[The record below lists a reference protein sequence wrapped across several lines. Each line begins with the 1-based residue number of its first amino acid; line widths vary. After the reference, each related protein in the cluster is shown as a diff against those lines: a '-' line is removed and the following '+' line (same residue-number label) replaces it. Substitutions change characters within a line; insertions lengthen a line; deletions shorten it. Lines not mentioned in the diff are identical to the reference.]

1 MSSGHAAPAR
11 PRLDAL
17 QALRALAAGLV
28 VFDHAAAGFLE
39 HFHPGTEIPSAV
51 WFAGALGVK
60 VFFGISGYI
69 IYLSTRSLA
78 PGWAGASD
86 FFRRRLIRVVPLYWM
101 ATLLYGLRLSLRGD
115 APGLGAWVMS
125 LLFLPF
131 SSGGAEMRPIVGV
144 GWSLNFEM
152 FFYAVLGLCL
162 LLPRRASA
170 WAALALLSGVLSL
183 RLGGALGTAAST
195 PGQLDFSLLADPIL
209 GFFMAGVLVAKAEPA
224 LRRWLG
230 RRGPGF
236 GIAAACS
243 CGLPLALTAAVW
255 FGAVSTPQ
263 ADRWAPLVG
272 IAALLCCALEQ
283 HGPAPAGSTLRRVL
297 VGAGDASYSTYIVH
311 TFALNAL
318 LWAALHL
325 AGAGLGSWPVG
336 AYAVAIAILGSG
348 IGWLTFEAVE
358 RPTMR
363 WLNARLLAPRRPAA
377 MAPAGPT

>member
-1 MSSGHAAPAR
+1 MIGRAAPAR

-39 HFHPGTEIPSAV
+39 RFHPGEAIPTAV

-69 IYLSTRSLA
+69 IYLSTRELA
-78 PGWAGASD
+78 PGWAGTSD

-101 ATLLYGLRLSLRGD
+101 ATLLFGARLSLRGD
-115 APGLGAWVMS
+115 APDLGAWVMS
-125 LLFLPF
+125 LLFLPYT
-131 SSGGAEMRPIVGV
+131 SGGAEMRPIVGV

-152 FFYAVLGLCL
+152 FFYLVLGLCL

-183 RLGGALGTAAST
+183 RLGGLLGPAAST

-224 LRRWLG
+224 LRRRLG
-230 RRGPGF
+230 RHCPGF
-236 GIAAACS
+236 GIAALAACA
-243 CGLPLALTAAVW
+243 LPLALSAAAW
-255 FGAVSTPQ
+255 FGALSTPQ
-263 ADRWAPLVG
+263 ADRWAPVVG
-272 IAALLCCALEQ
+272 VTALLCCALER
-283 HGPAPAGSTLRRVL
+283 HGPPHAGSVLRRVL
-297 VGAGDASYSTYIVH
+297 VRAGDASYSTYIVH
-311 TFALNAL
+311 TFVLNGL
-318 LWAALHL
+318 LWAAMHL
-325 AGAGLGSWPVG
+325 AGAGLAGWPAG
-336 AYAVAIAILGSG
+336 AYALLIAVLGSA

-363 WLNARLLAPRRPAA
+363 WLNARLLAPVRPPA
-377 MAPAGPT
+377 MAPARPG